1 MVGIKHIKMLETLS
15 WKNIVHQSPKFF
27 LVKFRSMVNSIR
39 SIIKSSLSV
48 VETVPA
54 HGRWMKPTKKK
65 SLHGYG
71 SVRPSTCCSLLQLV
85 FMDVHLPL
93 HLVSYYRL
101 DSLPWKKHHWN
112 AFHKRYPGKVYPQ
125 KNRSGSIY
133 RCLPRLGGC
142 CILYIKECFF
152 LMSTAIS
159 TIFLNNINFQNLLA
173 QINCLNQCTSF
184 L

>member
-1 MVGIKHIKMLETLS
+1 MYQ
-15 WKNIVHQSPKFF
+15 N
-27 LVKFRSMVNSIR
+27 
-39 SIIKSSLSV
+39 
-48 VETVPA
+48 A
-54 HGRWMKPTKKK
+54 K

-112 AFHKRYPGKVYPQ
+112 AFHKRISRQ
-125 KNRSGSIY
+125 SISAEKQIWFN
-133 RCLPRLGGC
+133 LPMFTTSWGL
-142 CILYIKECFF
+142 LYIIYQRMFL

-184 L
+184 LKVQKTNLSKMFQSTLRGSSHWVVRKNPGTGHDLPGPRVKEINTW